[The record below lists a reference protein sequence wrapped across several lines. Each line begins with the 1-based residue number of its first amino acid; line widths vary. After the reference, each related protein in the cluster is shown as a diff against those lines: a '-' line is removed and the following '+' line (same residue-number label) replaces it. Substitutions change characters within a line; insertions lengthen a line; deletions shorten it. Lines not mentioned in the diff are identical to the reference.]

1 MAEMGEKADSMK
13 AAATVTSQGTPGIIA
28 APAGGP
34 EGGRG
39 CAFIPF
45 LMTALVAGTLSAAE
59 PVTVPSGLE
68 IQFHDW
74 IDDAQAQRF
83 RFVVPG
89 LGQGGPEF
97 ADVAGD
103 MTYLCDQF
111 ALPQL
116 KIKDMTPMQITV
128 TLMEKPVEFGAMAPD
143 VTQFFESYTVENGL
157 CIWEV
162 F

>member
-1 MAEMGEKADSMK
+1 MGEKAGNMTVAVS
-13 AAATVTSQGTPGIIA
+13 VTSQGTPGILA

-34 EGGRG
+34 GWGRG
-39 CAFIPF
+39 CALISF
-45 LMTALVAGTLSAAE
+45 LMTASVAGPLSAAE
-59 PVTVPSGLE
+59 PITLPSGVDV
-68 IQFHDW
+68 QFHDW
-74 IDDAQAQRF
+74 IDDTPAQRF
-83 RFVVPG
+83 RFVLPG
-89 LGQGGPEF
+89 LGQGGKGFDDLAE
-97 ADVAGD
+97 G

-116 KIKDMTPMQITV
+116 EINGVTPSQITV
-128 TLMEKPVEFGAMAPD
+128 TLMEKPVEFGAMNPD